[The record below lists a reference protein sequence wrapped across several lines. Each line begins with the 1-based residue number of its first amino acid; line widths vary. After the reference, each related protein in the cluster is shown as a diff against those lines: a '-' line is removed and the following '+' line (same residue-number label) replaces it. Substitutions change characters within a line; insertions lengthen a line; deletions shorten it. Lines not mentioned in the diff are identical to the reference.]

1 MGFYSKEYI
10 VKINYDENVPL
21 EEYLWRFS
29 IEITIVI
36 KNERTICC
44 VCQYEKHFCMFKRN
58 TCTLIKGCN
67 IQLWPKWKINNHNY
81 HIEKGFFPMPE
92 GQRGNNTFKIWQLWI
107 FTFHE
112 GHNDIVILRHAK
124 KIINQL

>member
-1 MGFYSKEYI
+1 MIGVVGFYSKEYI

-81 HIEKGFFPMPE
+81 HIEKGFFSQCPKDRGDLTLSKFDNYGFLLFMKDIMTLLFCAMPK
-92 GQRGNNTFKIWQLWI
+92 R
-107 FTFHE
+107 
-112 GHNDIVILRHAK
+112 
-124 KIINQL
+124 